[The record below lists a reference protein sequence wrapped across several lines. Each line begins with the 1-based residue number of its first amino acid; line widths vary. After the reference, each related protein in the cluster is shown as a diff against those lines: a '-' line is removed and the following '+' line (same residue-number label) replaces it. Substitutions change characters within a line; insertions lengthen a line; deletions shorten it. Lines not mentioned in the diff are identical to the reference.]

1 MPNIKGAGKRHRQS
15 LVRREK
21 NRAVK
26 SSIKTQLKKVAALA
40 PAGDKAATTAEVK
53 LAQKKLDQAAA
64 KGVIHKNKASRLK
77 SRLSKRVKALAAA
90 GK

>member
-15 LVRREK
+15 LVRRDK

-26 SSIKTQLKKVAALA
+26 SSIKTQLKKVAVTV
-40 PAGDKAATTAEVK
+40 PAGDKEKSTVEIR

-90 GK
+90 K

>member
-15 LVRREK
+15 LVRRDK

-26 SSIKTQLKKVAALA
+26 SSIKTQLKKVAATV
-40 PAGDKAATTAEVK
+40 PAGDKEKSATEIR

-90 GK
+90 K